1 MAARTPAGFS
11 QPLQRF
17 VSSAVACCRMAVT
30 QPYTW
35 LSCCQTAAD
44 VMALCL
50 WQQRKARCALRLLTD
65 VACAVASVSCC
76 RCYRVLTLSA
86 RHGYRPFHAMQDVL
100 SESNGSLHVTSGSV
114 WGPYRAPEGTWCM
127 AQTLWVARLFCLY
140 KRYICTVRQP
150 RSAACAAFQQPICLP
165 AVIWGHHPA

>member
-1 MAARTPAGFS
+1 MLAPCWVYPFCKGRAKGASPGSIWVHLMAARTPAGFS

-114 WGPYRAPEGTWCM
+114 CHTGHLRAPGVWHRPYGWPDFFVCTSVTF
-127 AQTLWVARLFCLY
+127 AQ
-140 KRYICTVRQP
+140 
-150 RSAACAAFQQPICLP
+150 
-165 AVIWGHHPA
+165 